1 MILKDTNYSK
11 RDDYQAYSNLRNL
24 RNKNIDY
31 FDDLSDE
38 ERKLQ
43 LNFIYDLFANFADK
57 GFEYKDSRFNPYYGV
72 ELHKQKSIK
81 ASTDICIFSIVPN
94 YISAKIK
101 PAYYD
106 DIVIEKSSDKVILS
120 ANLALS
126 SNLKT
131 VIYGEQKPDSKSQI
145 SIVTADYNYEI
156 TGASLFSLFGELK
169 DCVVSQNELEELS
182 TSTNYS
188 RYALQ
193 EFMKTRYPFLDDLQ
207 LQRFINKNVKSGS
220 SFGYYQSMLSN
231 YAIEKYL
238 LNYVKEVEKG
248 YIEGTTLKKEPIVGL
263 ELDEA
268 AIKKFVD
275 YEVTD
280 IFGQKNKLID
290 IAVYMQDY
298 DNDSY
303 SCPFLEA
310 LETIPKKDID
320 VFIVGLCYFATY
332 CTELGRVDAHNR
344 YGRTPAKRLSGEKL
358 NIAIK
363 SSLLGVKVADYAEVR
378 ETSDETDFI
387 MRCFFNEMG
396 FDNIVNL
403 DKKPNVS
410 VDKFEDIMYPY
421 LRGRRNFYKRR
432 Y

>member
-1 MILKDTNYSK
+1 M
-11 RDDYQAYSNLRNL
+11 
-24 RNKNIDY
+24 
-31 FDDLSDE
+31 
-38 ERKLQ
+38 
-43 LNFIYDLFANFADK
+43 
-57 GFEYKDSRFNPYYGV
+57 
-72 ELHKQKSIK
+72 
-81 ASTDICIFSIVPN
+81 
-94 YISAKIK
+94 
-101 PAYYD
+101 
-106 DIVIEKSSDKVILS
+106 
-120 ANLALS
+120 
-126 SNLKT
+126 
-131 VIYGEQKPDSKSQI
+131 
-145 SIVTADYNYEI
+145 
-156 TGASLFSLFGELK
+156 
-169 DCVVSQNELEELS
+169 
-182 TSTNYS
+182 
-188 RYALQ
+188 
-193 EFMKTRYPFLDDLQ
+193 
-207 LQRFINKNVKSGS
+207 
-220 SFGYYQSMLSN
+220 
-231 YAIEKYL
+231 
-238 LNYVKEVEKG
+238 
-248 YIEGTTLKKEPIVGL
+248 KKEPIVGL
-263 ELDEA
+263 ELDET

-378 ETSDETDFI
+378 ETYDETDFI